1 VRVRKWSSPR
11 LRTLNVFGNREDRL
25 HPVGKRVVPV
35 PVRMVAPALTATCLI
50 TTLVTGC
57 EYTPQPEATDTAT
70 ASTSA
75 PPSPTAVTN
84 SLNGITERNQ
94 FHLAVRYTC
103 VEGDTWETVASGFGL
118 KPDVLKQFNKSTTL
132 RAGSTVDLR
141 GRDVPQLGAGGSV
154 SSSPDGTLSYGIAAG
169 DTLSGITSR
178 FGVPQYALR
187 VSNPTLPS
195 NGEGL
200 LLTPGQQLTVP
211 NAL

>member
-1 VRVRKWSSPR
+1 MIFGTGFSRGRRACTVQQNRGTRLGRQRQLVLPVLARK
-11 LRTLNVFGNREDRL
+11 TTAA
-25 HPVGKRVVPV
+25 
-35 PVRMVAPALTATCLI
+35 VAALCIIAA
-50 TTLVTGC
+50 LVSGC
-57 EYTPQPEATDTAT
+57 EYTPQPEATDKAT

-84 SLNGITERNQ
+84 SLNGSTELNQ

-103 VEGDTWETVASGFGL
+103 VEGDTWETVASAFGL
-118 KPDVLKQFNKSTTL
+118 EPEVLKQFNKSTTL
-132 RAGSTVDLR
+132 RAGSAVDLR
-141 GRDVPQLGAGGSV
+141 GRNVPQLGAGGSV
-154 SSSPDGTLSYGIAAG
+154 SSSPDGTLSYGVAAG

-195 NGEGL
+195 DGAGL
-200 LLTPGQQLTVP
+200 LLTPGQKLTVP